1 MIQSSL
7 SDYIVLSFAV
17 PVKLCQKFVSQI
29 CEARQ
34 CRRRETVSL
43 REEPGR
49 GVLGRGQNLRR
60 WVAGPEANDHPR
72 PLLLTLSKLTLSLS
86 LSGSLSKGRRE
97 ILAFV
102 AYILPHWMM
111 TPHQFGSW
119 PWATGSRVGE
129 GENHCQLLR
138 PAVDHR
144 GSGACHRPRVAA
156 SMLRRMITGTQSEGA
171 HFSAR
176 SALNAPAPAGSAR
189 APLRDVHRR
198 NLLTPEGVR
207 CRGGASTEKGRATQ
221 V

>member
-29 CEARQ
+29 CEVRAAARQ

-86 LSGSLSKGRRE
+86 LSLRE
-97 ILAFV
+97 DGK
-102 AYILPHWMM
+102 Y
-111 TPHQFGSW
+111 
-119 PWATGSRVGE
+119 SR
-129 GENHCQLLR
+129 L
-138 PAVDHR
+138 
-144 GSGACHRPRVAA
+144 
-156 SMLRRMITGTQSEGA
+156 
-171 HFSAR
+171 
-176 SALNAPAPAGSAR
+176 
-189 APLRDVHRR
+189 
-198 NLLTPEGVR
+198 
-207 CRGGASTEKGRATQ
+207 
-221 V
+221 